1 MVHFAELFTVARH
14 EYGDCS
20 WGVGKMEQGAVH
32 CLLQVGERREMFE
45 MCRLLLHLLPQGLNR
60 VAVWRV
66 GRQRCDGE
74 AIGVGLAKRLH
85 GLAGMITRP
94 VLHPHDR
101 RCGLRQD
108 LEPKGRRARR
118 VEATGMRL
126 IEESS
131 GERVHEPKDRVRLPC
146 AAGGHRRLLACGR
159 PRVAPRAPRG
169 NTGLIAQEPQGPSL
183 LGLAQHLGPPALAP
197 LEALGCVEM
206 SRDQA
211 GFLRRKAHILEQCR
225 DGVRRR
231 RHPTVALHEVLHPR
245 RMPASGRLACLLW
258 TRFDPL
264 GQRLSLGLRQL
275 TRSPGRG
282 FVYQA
287 GHALT
292 KGRMAVITPSLLT
305 ERKHL
310 RSVAD
315 ALALSPGK
323 EDMEALA
330 HVQRAAG
337 VGLLETAREWLAA
350 E

>member
-66 GRQRCDGE
+66 GRQRCEG
-74 AIGVGLAKRLH
+74 
-85 GLAGMITRP
+85 
-94 VLHPHDR
+94 
-101 RCGLRQD
+101 
-108 LEPKGRRARR
+108 
-118 VEATGMRL
+118 EATGMRL

-206 SRDQA
+206 SRDQ
-211 GFLRRKAHILEQCR
+211 
-225 DGVRRR
+225 
-231 RHPTVALHEVLHPR
+231 
-245 RMPASGRLACLLW
+245 
-258 TRFDPL
+258 
-264 GQRLSLGLRQL
+264 
-275 TRSPGRG
+275 
-282 FVYQA
+282 
-287 GHALT
+287 
-292 KGRMAVITPSLLT
+292 
-305 ERKHL
+305 
-310 RSVAD
+310 
-315 ALALSPGK
+315 
-323 EDMEALA
+323 
-330 HVQRAAG
+330 
-337 VGLLETAREWLAA
+337 
-350 E
+350 